1 MLQRP
6 FSAEPSENDTVVALF
21 ACVCLLFVIGDGVMS
36 RRRVSVKDL
45 GQGDCQGFLYKRK
58 ESKGLLGWR
67 WKKFWFVL
75 KKCSL
80 YWYTSDTVSCVVF
93 P

>member
-1 MLQRP
+1 
-6 FSAEPSENDTVVALF
+6 
-21 ACVCLLFVIGDGVMS
+21 MS

-45 GQGDCQGFLYKRK
+45 GQGDCQGWLYKRK

-80 YWYTSDTVSCVVF
+80 YWYTSDTVNQMCGFPMIMCVCGKCEPVCLCVERSF
-93 P
+93 IISFWK

>member
-1 MLQRP
+1 MLLKYQSP
-6 FSAEPSENDTVVALF
+6 VEKLD
-21 ACVCLLFVIGDGVMS
+21 VCLFVIGNGVMS

-45 GQGDCQGFLYKRK
+45 GLGDCEGWLYKRK
-58 ESKGLLGWR
+58 ESKGFLGWR

-80 YWYTSDTVSCVVF
+80 YWYTSEMVSCVVYVSCI
-93 P
+93 